1 MRRKTKSILTWI
13 ILLAIAV
20 GIIVAYFILS
30 SRKNEANYEAEKEVT
45 EVTRL
50 LDKNLDT
57 AYPATPREVVKLYS
71 RIMKCLYDHPIEAKQ
86 LAALTDQL
94 RLLFDEELLGANPR
108 EQHIELLQAEIAEYA
123 AAKRTV
129 MSYQVESANNVVLWE
144 YEQNEYARLVA
155 SYTEKEELSYLKVF
169 EEFVLRK
176 NDKGRWK
183 IVGWKLTDKIDID

>member
-71 RIMKCLYDHPIEAKQ
+71 RIMKCLYDQPIEAKQ